1 MVVMLGATDMLI
13 HRTTGHIKSIRYVR
27 QREGLRTVRT
37 LRILSWMH
45 IFYCRKCLKVG
56 LVIHFSGENTQFLLF
71 EQKCLF

>member
-13 HRTTGHIKSIRYVR
+13 HRTTCHIKSIRYVR

-56 LVIHFSGENTQFLLF
+56 LVIHFFGRKHTVPTF
-71 EQKCLF
+71 